1 MEMEK
6 PLQIGKEFGLEG
18 EKLLE
23 FVEKQQQLEEEREE
37 KRRQLEEE
45 KEERRRILEEDR
57 RKEEEEKEQ
66 RRRKEDEERE
76 NRRQERELRKLEM
89 EAELLRQKEAIEAAK
104 REHELELARLAQGRN
119 VAERAELR
127 EDRAKAPKLPSFVDG
142 KDDLDAYLQRFERFA
157 TTAKWEKTGWASKLS
172 ALLSGRALEVYSRL
186 SKEAAQDY
194 DRVKLALM
202 KRYDLTEDGYRRKFR
217 ASKPEVD
224 ESPEQFIVRLDRY
237 LLRWLELSNTE
248 RSFEGLKDLIVK
260 EQFIDSCPKELAI
273 HLRERAPESLVQIAK
288 IADQYLEAHG
298 KHLFSPAS
306 RKPVVLPQKE
316 ETRNQQSDSTMVV
329 CFKCNAR
336 GHRAVNCP
344 SLIKKCFMCG
354 KQGHE
359 ARNCRSGKQRSGGQ
373 NRNGLPLQ
381 RGQVSAGCLV
391 KPPEVKPT
399 EEEVRACIKD
409 DKLLLASGKKIP
421 IVSNACL
428 EPLSGDRLKMPVVKG
443 RVGEKTVDVLRDT
456 GCSGIVVKKNLV
468 SEDQFTGDFNVML
481 LIDNT
486 ARKVAIAR
494 ITVDTPYLKGQ
505 VEAQCLPDAIYDLII
520 GNVPG
525 ARPADEPD
533 PTWQEACAVTT
544 RSQAKKDGVVS
555 PLKVPSYQE
564 SPIVDKQNLKQM
576 QSEDESLRKYWDRDE
591 ATTEGAVAVL
601 KADNRFEE
609 DTHCEVKGCE
619 VKDAEDDDNVDF
631 LEIGCYDAKE
641 SVADVATGSNLTDEQ
656 RSEFMDLANQFS
668 SLFTEAPGTT
678 DLAQHHIKLTSDEPV
693 RSRPYPVPYSMR
705 ESLKKDIA
713 DMIKMRVIRESD
725 SPYASPVVVVKK
737 KDNTNRVCVDYRK
750 LNKLTVID
758 PEPMPTAEHLF
769 QKLSGDKFFTKINL
783 SKGYWQITIP
793 EEDIP
798 KTAFVTPDG
807 SYEFLKMPFGMI
819 NSAAT
824 LKRAM
829 RKLIA
834 DLDNVDF
841 YWDDILVHTR
851 TWEEHIKALRELFAR
866 LLRAGMTIRPTK
878 CIFGASCVDFLGH
891 RLEQGVL
898 GLHEENVEKIKN
910 APWPGTKK
918 QVRSFVGLAGYYRDF
933 IPNFAAIAAPL
944 SDLTRKGQPSRVEWG
959 QAQEKAYQ
967 TIKSHLTNEPIL
979 RLPDP
984 KKTYYLQTDAS
995 NTGIGAVLMQ
1005 KHDEKLFPVCYASKK
1020 LSSTERNY
1028 STIEKEC
1035 LAVVWGIKR
1044 FHLYLYGVP
1053 FVLQTDHEPL
1063 KYMNSA
1069 KFANGRLMRWAM
1081 FLQSYTFRVEAIKG
1095 SENVGA
1101 DYLSRAEE

>member
-6 PLQIGKEFGLEG
+6 LLQIGKEFGLEG
-18 EKLLE
+18 ETLLE
-23 FVEKQQQLEEEREE
+23 FVEKQQ
-37 KRRQLEEE
+37 KLEEE

-57 RKEEEEKEQ
+57 RNEEEEKEE
-66 RRRKEDEERE
+66 RRRREDEERE

-89 EAELLRQKEAIEAAK
+89 EAELLKQKEAIEAAK

-157 TTAKWEKTGWASKLS
+157 TTAKWEKIGWASKLS

-186 SKEAAQDY
+186 SEEAAQDY

-273 HLRERAPESLVQIAK
+273 HLRERAPETLVQIAK
-288 IADQYLEAHG
+288 IADQFLEAHG

-316 ETRNQQSDSTMVV
+316 ETKNQQNDSTMVV

-359 ARNCRSGKQRSGGQ
+359 ARNCRSGRQRSGGQ
-373 NRNGLPLQ
+373 NRNGLPVQ

-391 KPPEVKPT
+391 KLPEVTPT
-399 EEEVRACIKD
+399 EEEVRACIND

-486 ARKVAIAR
+486 ARKVPIAR

-576 QSEDESLRKYWDRDE
+576 QSEDESLQKYGDRDE
-591 ATTEGAVAVL
+591 ATTEGAVAVV
-601 KADNRFEE
+601 KADDHSEE
-609 DTHCEVKGCE
+609 DTHCEVKECE

-631 LEIGCYDAKE
+631 LEIGRYDAKE

-656 RSEFMDLANQFS
+656 RSEFMGLANQFA

-713 DMIKMRVIRESD
+713 DMIKMGVIRESD

-769 QKLSGDKFFTKINL
+769 QKLSGDKFFTKIDL

-829 RKLIA
+829 KKLIA

-866 LLRAGMTIRPTK
+866 LMRAGMTIRPTK

-910 APWPGTKK
+910 APRPGTKK

-944 SDLTRKGQPSRVEWG
+944 SDLTRQGQPSRVEWG

-967 TIKSHLTNEPIL
+967 TIKFHLTNEPIL

-1020 LSSTERNY
+1020 LSSAERNY

-1101 DYLSRAEE
+1101 DYLSRADE

>member
-6 PLQIGKEFGLEG
+6 LLQIGKEFGLEG

-45 KEERRRILEEDR
+45 RRREEEEKEEKRRQLEEEKEERRRILEEDR
-57 RKEEEEKEQ
+57 RKEDEK
-66 RRRKEDEERE
+66 RE

-89 EAELLRQKEAIEAAK
+89 EAELLKQKEAIEAAK
-104 REHELELARLAQGRN
+104 REHELELARLGQGRN

-142 KDDLDAYLQRFERFA
+142 KDDMDAYLQRFERFA

-186 SKEAAQDY
+186 SEEAAQDY

-237 LLRWLELSNTE
+237 LLRWLELSNTD

-273 HLRERAPESLVQIAK
+273 HLRERAPETLVQIAK

-316 ETRNQQSDSTMVV
+316 ETKNQQNDSAIVV

-336 GHRAVNCP
+336 GHKAVNCP

-373 NRNGLPLQ
+373 NRNGSPVQ

-409 DKLLLASGKKIP
+409 DRLLLASGKKIP
-421 IVSNACL
+421 IISNACL
-428 EPLSGDRLKMPVVKG
+428 EPLSDDRLKMPVVKG

-456 GCSGIVVKKNLV
+456 DCSGIVVKKNLV

-486 ARKVAIAR
+486 ARKVPIAR

-544 RSQAKKDGVVS
+544 RSQAKKDGVVA

-564 SPIVDKQNLKQM
+564 SSIVDKQNLKQM
-576 QSEDESLRKYWDRDE
+576 QSEDESLRKYFDRDE
-591 ATTEGAVAVL
+591 ATTEGAVAVV
-601 KADNRFEE
+601 KAEDHFEE
-609 DTHCEVKGCE
+609 DMYCEVKECE
-619 VKDAEDDDNVDF
+619 VKDVEDDDNLDF
-631 LEIGCYDAKE
+631 LEIGCYVAKE

-656 RSEFMDLANQFS
+656 RSEFMDLANQFA

-769 QKLSGDKFFTKINL
+769 QKLSGDKFFTKNDL

-829 RKLIA
+829 KKLIA

-851 TWEEHIKALRELFAR
+851 TWEDHIKALQELFAR
-866 LLRAGMTIRPTK
+866 
-878 CIFGASCVDFLGH
+878 
-891 RLEQGVL
+891 
-898 GLHEENVEKIKN
+898 
-910 APWPGTKK
+910 
-918 QVRSFVGLAGYYRDF
+918 
-933 IPNFAAIAAPL
+933 
-944 SDLTRKGQPSRVEWG
+944 
-959 QAQEKAYQ
+959 
-967 TIKSHLTNEPIL
+967 
-979 RLPDP
+979 
-984 KKTYYLQTDAS
+984 
-995 NTGIGAVLMQ
+995 LMQ

-1020 LSSTERNY
+1020 LSSPERNY
-1028 STIEKEC
+1028 STFEKEC
-1035 LAVVWGIKR
+1035 LAVVWGVKR

-1081 FLQSYTFRVEAIKG
+1081 FLQSYTFRIEAIKG

-1101 DYLSRAEE
+1101 DYLSRANE